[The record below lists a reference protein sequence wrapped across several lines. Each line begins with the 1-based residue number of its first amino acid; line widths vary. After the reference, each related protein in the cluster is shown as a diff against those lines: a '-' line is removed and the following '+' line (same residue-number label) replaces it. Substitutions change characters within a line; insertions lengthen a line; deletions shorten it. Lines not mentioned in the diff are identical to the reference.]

1 MPIFSKALSI
11 FVQALVKRSAQLGI
25 NSGDL
30 GANQSPSAMETAL
43 PSCLRRRLSSAL
55 HEDKKEH
62 DSKEDKREPRWLLAG
77 QLKDEVTRIL
87 ININIQGLMVYRDIL
102 N

>member
-1 MPIFSKALSI
+1 VPIFSKALSI